1 MANLIPDIKRK
12 ISCGFLPTSY
22 LSHGDASLVGAG
34 EFAFG
39 AAGVGA
45 SLLVRVVATIVLVI
59 ALPRFKDATPIAAT
73 VLDRAAS
80 VERTVALV
88 FVGIIATVIVT
99 VTRPQARNALA
110 VGAVEFVAL
119 ASQIPAD
126 AHPVVVDQFGRF
138 VTLAFGR
145 SVC

>member
-1 MANLIPDIKRK
+1 M
-12 ISCGFLPTSY
+12 
-22 LSHGDASLVGAG
+22 VGAG